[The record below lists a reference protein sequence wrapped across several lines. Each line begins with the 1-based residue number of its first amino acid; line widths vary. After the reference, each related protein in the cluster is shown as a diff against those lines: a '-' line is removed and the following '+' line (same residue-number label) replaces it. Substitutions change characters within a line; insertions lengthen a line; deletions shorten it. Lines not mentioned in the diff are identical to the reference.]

1 MAEEEA
7 QPAEENAEATE
18 ATEATA
24 DAAAEAP
31 AEAAEA
37 PKPQSVWLPIM
48 ASSIISIGG
57 AFALFHF
64 VLADKL
70 VSGVASVLKAEG
82 SHHAVSSGGG
92 DKKGDHKEDDHKEKG
107 DDHKEDDHGDHG
119 EEKTD
124 GATTDPNVDDSK
136 GPIPIVSEEE
146 SIVINPAGSGG
157 TRYLLVEIY
166 LVRDND
172 KDKKF
177 KAAIDAN
184 SKKLQSITRQNLME
198 HDIKALTNPNT
209 QKLIENK
216 LKKEYQS
223 VLGYKAH
230 PIKELVVTRWIMQ

>member
-70 VSGVASVLKAEG
+70 VSGVANVLKAEG
-82 SHHAVSSGGG
+82 SHHADSSGGEDKG
-92 DKKGDHKEDDHKEKG
+92 DK
-107 DDHKEDDHGDHG
+107 DDHGEKKDDHG
-119 EEKTD
+119 EKKDDHGEKKED

-166 LVRDND
+166 LVRDNE
-172 KDKKF
+172 KDKAF

-223 VLGYKAH
+223 VLGYKDH

>member
-70 VSGVASVLKAEG
+70 VSGVANVLKAEG
-82 SHHAVSSGGG
+82 SHHAGSSGGG

-146 SIVINPAGSGG
+146 SIVINPAGSSG

-166 LVRDND
+166 LVRDNE
-172 KDKKF
+172 KDKAF

-223 VLGYKAH
+223 VLGYKDH

>member
-7 QPAEENAEATE
+7 QPTEENAEATE
-18 ATEATA
+18 ATA
-24 DAAAEAP
+24 
-31 AEAAEA
+31 
-37 PKPQSVWLPIM
+37 QSVWLPIM

-82 SHHAVSSGGG
+82 SHHAGSSGGG
-92 DKKGDHKEDDHKEKG
+92 DKKGDHKEKGDDHKEKG
-107 DDHKEDDHGDHG
+107 DDHKEDDHG
-119 EEKTD
+119 EETTD

-136 GPIPIVSEEE
+136 GPIPIVGEEE

-157 TRYLLVEIY
+157 MRYLLVEIY
-166 LVRDND
+166 LVRDNE

-177 KAAIDAN
+177 KAAIEAN

-223 VLGYKAH
+223 VLGYKDH

>member
-70 VSGVASVLKAEG
+70 VSGVANVLKAEG
-82 SHHAVSSGGG
+82 SHHTDSSGGEDKG
-92 DKKGDHKEDDHKEKG
+92 DK
-107 DDHKEDDHGDHG
+107 DDHG
-119 EEKTD
+119 EKKED

-166 LVRDND
+166 LVRDNE
-172 KDKKF
+172 KDKAF

-198 HDIKALTNPNT
+198 HDINALTNPNT

-223 VLGYKAH
+223 VLGYKDH